1 MEDIN
6 DKNTTKKGI
15 IETDQDWLKRRSE
28 LHECYAKEI
37 AKHGPITDFARVTVQ
52 QRTVSGEEIK
62 QKWREFIMSNQP
74 RKLNFY
80 THIPF
85 CLKKCPFCPYVVKE
99 LKNPADISNYIET
112 ISLRYRYFAESLTG
126 GIFSNMYF
134 SGGTP
139 NILNNRNIEKMFA
152 SIYENYKFSEDSERT
167 FEGNVIFADHDK
179 LELLK
184 NLGINRISFGT
195 QSLDNLILDT
205 NGKYRQNYE
214 LIERTVKDSLTIG
227 FDQVHL
233 SVIAGFADD
242 TEDIF
247 LDGFKKTIKIHATS
261 VSVYPMKLE
270 GEYIN
275 HFFAGDESQAKE
287 YVRNFTY
294 RILPKIFEA
303 AYEEGY
309 CSLDSH
315 TEIKSRYDFYRS
327 DKQFRHQYITD
338 NDSKPTSVLG
348 FGIGSGSKIAA
359 GKILARVSDF
369 AYDPQKDVYEAS
381 YFSQREQCLDYM
393 IRRFSQYKEISNNDL
408 RNRFGADIKE
418 LFGADKIRKL
428 ADNGII
434 EVSKDKSV
442 INEDNPDERV
452 KRLFFFSD
460 EEDIRRGIEKCR
472 SQKEA

>member
-1 MEDIN
+1 MSDIN
-6 DKNTTKKGI
+6 DKNTTKEIISGI
-15 IETDQDWLKRRSE
+15 DQDWLKKRLE

-37 AKHGPITDFARVTVQ
+37 SKHGPITDFARVTVQ
-52 QRTVSGEEIK
+52 QRTISGEEVK
-62 QKWREFIMSNQP
+62 EKWREFIASSEP

-99 LKNPADISNYIET
+99 LKDPDDISNYIET
-112 ISLRYRYFAESLTG
+112 ITRRYQYFAESFTG
-126 GIFSNMYF
+126 EIFSNMYF

-139 NILNNRNIEKMFA
+139 NILNNRNIEKIFS

-167 FEGNVIFADHDK
+167 FEGNVIFADYDK

-195 QSLDNLILDT
+195 QSLDNLVLGP

-214 LIERTVKDSLTIG
+214 LTEKIVKDSLDIG

-247 LDGFKKTIKIHATS
+247 LDGFRKTIKIHPTS
-261 VSVYPMKLE
+261 VSIYPMRLE

-275 HFFAGDESQAKE
+275 HFFGGDENRAKE

-294 RILPKIFEA
+294 RVLPKIFEM
-303 AYEEGY
+303 AYKEGY
-309 CSLDSH
+309 YSPDSNE
-315 TEIKSRYDFYRS
+315 EIKSRYDFYRS
-327 DKQFRHQYITD
+327 DKQIRHKYISD
-338 NDSKPTSVLG
+338 SDSKPTSVLG
-348 FGIGSGSKIAA
+348 FGIGSGSKIAN
-359 GKILARVSDF
+359 GKILTKVNDF
-369 AYDPQKDVYEAS
+369 TYDPERDVYEAS
-381 YFSQREQCLDYM
+381 YLSQKEQCLDYM
-393 IRRFSQYKEISNNDL
+393 IRRFSQHKEISNNDL
-408 RNRFGADIKE
+408 RARFGADMSE
-418 LFGADKIRKL
+418 LFGANKIERL
-428 ADNGII
+428 VNNGILEI
-434 EVSKDKSV
+434 DEDKTV
-442 INEDNPDERV
+442 INDDNPDERV

-460 EEDIRRGIEKCR
+460 EADIKRGIEKCR